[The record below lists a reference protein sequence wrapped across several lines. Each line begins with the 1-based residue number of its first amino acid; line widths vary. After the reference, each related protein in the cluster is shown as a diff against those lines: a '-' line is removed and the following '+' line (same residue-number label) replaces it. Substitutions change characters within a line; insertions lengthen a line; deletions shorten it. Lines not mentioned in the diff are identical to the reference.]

1 MTEEHIVYPLANHT
15 TLNQKYQIL
24 NVLNAGGFGITYLA
38 LDLSSNKQVVIKEC
52 MPDAYAVRNQ
62 ETGEVVAREDE
73 ASQINFANSIENA
86 KQEALVISKL
96 DHPGVVK
103 VYDMFDV
110 NGTFYYVMEQIKG
123 NTLYEIL
130 TTMHASGLTMPSDQA
145 KKLLL
150 SILEVLTYVHS
161 QGVFH
166 CDIKPGNIFVQPD
179 GSPKLIDFGAVR
191 NKTLQHQGLVQITP
205 GYTPP
210 EFYPGQRAEIGAW
223 CDIYG
228 LGCTIYE
235 LITGNVPLPADQRS
249 IVDRNPKVASNPGLR
264 SLYPINFLSGIDKA
278 MSPDTRSR
286 FYSAKAWIDYI
297 HTLEHTSNA
306 LRTSSA
312 RPIIR
317 RHVKKSSSAGTVFF
331 ILLLISAAIGWFL
344 WKDKQAHSTP
354 HSPQKQTPPST
365 IQTTV
370 KPKQNSN
377 VVTTPFGTRIDTPHT
392 ENTKTS
398 QNKRTTSTHKPT
410 SASSTQKTTSTKR
423 AKTTTNTIRPTRK
436 ATNSATSLPVENFP
450 KPKVG
455 NTNQMYKI
463 LP

>member
-15 TLNQKYQIL
+15 ILNQKYQIL

-38 LDLSSNKQVVIKEC
+38 LDLSNNKQVVIKEC
-52 MPDAYAVRNQ
+52 MPDAYAVRIH
-62 ETGEVVAREDE
+62 ETGEVVAKDDE
-73 ASQINFANSIENA
+73 ASRINFANSIENA
-86 KQEALVISKL
+86 KQEALVISQL

-103 VYDMFDV
+103 VYDMFDI

-150 SILEVLTYVHS
+150 NILDVLTYVHS

-179 GSPKLIDFGAVR
+179 GTPKLIDFGAVR

-249 IVDRNPKVASNPGLR
+249 VVDRNPKVASNLGLR

-278 MSPDTRSR
+278 MSTDTHSR

-306 LRTSSA
+306 LRTTKA

-317 RHVKKSSSAGTVFF
+317 RHAKKSSSAGTVFF
-331 ILLLISAAIGWFL
+331 ILLLIGAAIGWFL

-354 HSPQKQTPPST
+354 PAPKKQTSTST
-365 IQTTV
+365 IQSTII
-370 KPKQNSN
+370 PKQNSN
-377 VVTTPFGTRIDTPHT
+377 IVTTPFGTRIDSPRT
-392 ENTKTS
+392 ENTKAA
-398 QNKRTTSTHKPT
+398 QNKRTTGTKTP
-410 SASSTQKTTSTKR
+410 SSTSVRKSTTTKRLKTTSNTIKQTR
-423 AKTTTNTIRPTRK
+423 RVSQSKTT
-436 ATNSATSLPVENFP
+436 SS
-450 KPKVG
+450 
-455 NTNQMYKI
+455 Y
-463 LP
+463 